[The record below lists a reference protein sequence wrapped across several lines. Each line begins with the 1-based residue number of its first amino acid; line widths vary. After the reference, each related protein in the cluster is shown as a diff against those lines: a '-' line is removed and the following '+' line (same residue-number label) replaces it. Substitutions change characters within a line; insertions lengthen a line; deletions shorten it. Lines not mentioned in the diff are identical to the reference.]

1 MTAFLAVVF
10 AAVGMLVATAY
21 MERDSSMALISSGGP
36 TIVDGERSPTTAADD
51 PPPATGADPTM
62 TTESQAGAA
71 ASSSVV
77 SSTVPSDPSVSE
89 RGRWALDQI
98 SYPWQAKLPG
108 WTVEFEGG
116 REGLFGLT
124 LVDDKRIEIYLR
136 DDQTDELLVH
146 IVAHE
151 LGHAV
156 DVTLN
161 DGSDRR
167 AWQSARG
174 IEGEPWW
181 PGSAASDFRTG
192 AGDFAES
199 FAYWQAESDN
209 FRSKL
214 GPEPT
219 ADQLELMAELALD

>member
-1 MTAFLAVVF
+1 MTFLSVVF
-10 AAVGMLVATAY
+10 AAVGMQLATAY
-21 MERDSSMALISSGGP
+21 MERDSSMALISSGEP
-36 TIVDGERSPTTAADD
+36 TVVDGEWSPATAADD
-51 PPPATGADPTM
+51 PPPATGADPTT
-62 TTESQAGAA
+62 TTEPQAGAA

-77 SSTVPSDPSVSE
+77 SSSAPPAPSVAE

-98 SYPWQAKLPG
+98 SYPWQTKLPG
-108 WTVEFEGG
+108 WTVEFEDG
-116 REGLFGLT
+116 RDGLFGLT
-124 LVDDKRIEIYLR
+124 LVDDKRIEIYVR

-161 DGSDRR
+161 DGNERR
-167 AWQSARG
+167 AWQRVRG

-181 PGSAASDFRTG
+181 PDSAASDFRTG

-219 ADQLELMAELALD
+219 ADQLELLAELALD